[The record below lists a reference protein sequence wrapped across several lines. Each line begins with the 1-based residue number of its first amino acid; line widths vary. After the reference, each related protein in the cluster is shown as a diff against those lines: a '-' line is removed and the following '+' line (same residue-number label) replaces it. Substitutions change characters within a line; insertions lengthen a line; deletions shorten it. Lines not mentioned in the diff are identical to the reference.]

1 MDKKLAFPHLTKK
14 PVSLMLCFNENCS
27 KWHIALPNDAN
38 KSVVSKEQLVK
49 EETTFTDKDI
59 CNPPLSLPDILSS
72 KMSVSR
78 TVSPKDLTKYV
89 EFGRDIFNIK
99 INEPLAEK
107 KNKSDDSQKNVL
119 VKNEHL
125 HTHVHKSK

>member
-1 MDKKLAFPHLTKK
+1 M
-14 PVSLMLCFNENCS
+14 
-27 KWHIALPNDAN
+27 
-38 KSVVSKEQLVK
+38 SKEQLVK